1 MFEDEKD
8 PAIKNFKTGLAI
20 FALFAIAFVGC
31 SLFIDVFS
39 SSKGETSHPPTVNI
53 TRYGDQVTVRY
64 MGGIDTAFVG
74 DFKIVHD
81 GNSSLFKNPGEKNI
95 VGTVTS
101 KSCIKVYAIDK
112 ATLYWRPIGYEM
124 GTCDKSK
131 ETLTVI

>member
-8 PAIKNFKTGLAI
+8 PSIKSFKTGLAI
-20 FALFAIAFVGC
+20 FALFAVVFVAG
-31 SLFIDVFS
+31 SMFIDVFA
-39 SSKGETSHPPTVNI
+39 SSKGETSHPPTVSI
-53 TRYGDQVTVRY
+53 TRTGDQVTVRY

-81 GNSSLFKNPGEKNI
+81 GNYTIFKNPGEKNI
-95 VGTVTS
+95 VGIVTS
-101 KSCIKVYAIDK
+101 KDCIKVYAIDK

-124 GTCDKSK
+124 GSCDKSK